1 MNSNDRFNCYCY
13 LFWLLFVVVNATTI
27 NDFVSNESTKSTLVF
42 FRWSGGFGRNF
53 QEIRCATDQSSEDP
67 SNSLSDVYPEMRD
80 AVYFPPAN
88 NDSRRNRCESNSSI
102 FVYNPQTRRVHLT
115 NNRHC
120 IIVNEKSYHY
130 LATEDYP
137 TVNRL
142 KSIACDRAAT
152 AAPMNYLIWGSEFR
166 LTRNE
171 SNKQKIILQ
180 FIAPIDGHEY
190 TIYIRGDILIVVDSN
205 DEARKVLDQLREPTL
220 EIIENTTDQW

>member
-1 MNSNDRFNCYCY
+1 MFDI
-13 LFWLLFVVVNATTI
+13 LLYFVVKVI
-27 NDFVSNESTKSTLVF
+27 S
-42 FRWSGGFGRNF
+42 
-53 QEIRCATDQSSEDP
+53 CATRGASFTSI
-67 SNSLSDVYPEMRD
+67 
-80 AVYFPPAN
+80 PPAN

-220 EIIENTTDQW
+220 EIIENTTD